1 MGDVPA
7 GIYEH
12 LVTQKLRT
20 GLDEIDADLVQL
32 GSLDPAD
39 AYQALTRHIAD
50 LTSNAL
56 RRVGGD
62 GPEAISRQI
71 AFANVIVKAIAERS
85 TGADDADASIEEPGT
100 SLLAVVDKP

>member
-1 MGDVPA
+1 MGDLPA

-12 LVTQKLRT
+12 LVTQKVRA
-20 GLDEIDADLVQL
+20 GLDEIDSDLVQL

-50 LTSNAL
+50 LISNAL
-56 RRVGGD
+56 RQVGGD

-71 AFANVIVKAIAERS
+71 AMANTIVKAIAELS
-85 TGADDADASIEEPGT
+85 TDTADDDDASIAEPGT
-100 SLLAVVDKP
+100 